1 MDFEAP
7 LKTGFTIYSKSGCP
21 NCRKV
26 KELLKDKNAAFS
38 VIDCDEYL
46 LFEKDDFLLFIENL
60 AGKKYTTFPMV
71 FHNEA
76 FLGGFAE
83 TKDFVEK

>member
-1 MDFEAP
+1 MEFDAP
-7 LKTGFTIYSKSGCP
+7 LKRGFTIYSKSGCP
-21 NCRKV
+21 NCRNV
-26 KELLKDKNAAFS
+26 KDLLKQKNAAFT
-38 VIDCDEYL
+38 IINCDEYL

-71 FHNEA
+71 FNNEA

-83 TKDFVEK
+83 TMDFFQK